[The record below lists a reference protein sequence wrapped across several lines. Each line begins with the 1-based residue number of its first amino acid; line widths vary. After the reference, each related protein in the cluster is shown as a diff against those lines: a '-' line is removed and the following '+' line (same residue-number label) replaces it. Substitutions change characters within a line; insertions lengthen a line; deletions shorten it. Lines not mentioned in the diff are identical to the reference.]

1 MYILKGMGIPKV
13 GPAGPAAN
21 APGGTQTKFGGPP
34 KVKYGVTGE
43 CGENNGI
50 PVIGLDCLIDSS

>member
-1 MYILKGMGIPKV
+1 MGIPKV
-13 GPAGPAAN
+13 GPAGPAGN

-43 CGENNGI
+43 CGEYEN
-50 PVIGLDCLIDSS
+50 PVIGLIVDCHSCLF